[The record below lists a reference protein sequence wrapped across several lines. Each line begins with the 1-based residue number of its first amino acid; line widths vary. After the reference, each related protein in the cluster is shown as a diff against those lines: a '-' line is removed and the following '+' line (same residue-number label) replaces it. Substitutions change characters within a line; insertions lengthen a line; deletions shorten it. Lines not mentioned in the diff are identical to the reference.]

1 MAGFITL
8 LTDVLAIDLTI
19 GTTTLSLGGIALGVI
34 VVGAGV
40 RFFKSLRGGR

>member
-1 MAGFITL
+1 MPAFITL

>member
-1 MAGFITL
+1 MAAFITL
-8 LTDVLAIDLTI
+8 LTDVLGISLTI
-19 GTTTLSLGGIALGVI
+19 GTTTLTLGGVALGVI

>member
-1 MAGFITL
+1 MPAFITL

-19 GTTTLSLGGIALGVI
+19 GATTLTLGGIALGVI

>member
-1 MAGFITL
+1 MAAFITL

-34 VVGAGV
+34 VIGAGV
-40 RFFKSLRGGR
+40 RFFKSLRGGK